1 MGSEQAV
8 LAAVKEAGTQMVA
21 KTGIA
26 VQTAVHI
33 VDAFTGPGLDGNPA
47 AVCPLDEWLPDVA
60 MQAIAT
66 KLALSETAFFAPAG
80 DGYLLRWFTPATEV
94 DLCGHATLASAAV
107 VLRKLDPGRDAVSF
121 ATLKS
126 GILTVARRDDLL
138 EMDFPAQPA
147 APGPQEG
154 VGAALGSEP
163 AEILVIPGKACLA
176 VFDSE
181 ARVRGLRPDMA
192 LVEGLEASMIIATA
206 PGEDCDFASRC
217 FAPRAGIPE
226 DPVTGS
232 AHTILTPYWS
242 ARLGK
247 RKLHARQVSSR
258 GGELFCEHRGSR
270 VAIAGQA
277 TIRAAGSVSAR
288 GSTIEVQIEA
298 V

>member
-1 MGSEQAV
+1 METETEISFE
-8 LAAVKEAGTQMVA
+8 TP
-21 KTGIA
+21 
-26 VQTAVHI
+26 VHI
-33 VDAFTGPGLDGNPA
+33 IDAFTGDGFEGNPA
-47 AVCPLDEWLPDVA
+47 AVCPVDEWLPDVA

-121 ATLKS
+121 STLKS

-147 APGPQEG
+147 APAPQEG

-163 AEILVIPGKACLA
+163 AEILVVPGETCLA
-176 VFDSE
+176 AFDSE

-192 LVEGLEASMIIATA
+192 LIEGLDATMIIATA

-232 AHTILTPYWS
+232 AHTTLTPYWS

-247 RKLHARQVSSR
+247 RKLHARQVSGR
-258 GGELFCEHRGSR
+258 GGELFCEDRGSR
-270 VAIAGQA
+270 VAIAGRA
-277 TIRAAGSVSAR
+277 IMRAAGSVLAR
-288 GSTIEVQIEA
+288 GSAIEVQIEA